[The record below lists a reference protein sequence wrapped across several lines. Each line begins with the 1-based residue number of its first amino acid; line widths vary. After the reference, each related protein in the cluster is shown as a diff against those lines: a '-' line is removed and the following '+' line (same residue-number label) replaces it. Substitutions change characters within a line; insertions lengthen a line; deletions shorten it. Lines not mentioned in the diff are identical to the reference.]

1 MNIPTSPHGTAIAP
15 NLSARRATPADT
27 ADLLRLS
34 RDFHLED
41 GSPLDDAGEA
51 TIAHVAAGEPLAP
64 AYMLEANGTIAG
76 FFILTL
82 GYSVENGGM
91 DGFIDD
97 IYLVP
102 ALRGR
107 GLGRVTVALAIEAA
121 KKTGIR
127 ALLLEVEAH
136 NERAYSLYRKMG
148 FTDTQRRL
156 LRQVLE

>member
-1 MNIPTSPHGTAIAP
+1 MTLT
-15 NLSARRATPADT
+15 ARRATPADS
-27 ADLLRLS
+27 AELLRLS
-34 RDFHLED
+34 RAFHLED
-41 GSPLDDAGEA
+41 GSPLDAAGEA

-64 AYMLEANGTIAG
+64 AYMLEQGAKIAG

-97 IYLVP
+97 LFLLP
-102 ALRGR
+102 QLRGQ
-107 GLGRVTVALAIEAA
+107 GLGRAAVALAIEAA
-121 KKTGIR
+121 KENGIR

-148 FTDTQRRL
+148 FLDTQRRL
-156 LRQVLE
+156 LRQVIADD